1 MVKLKYTFKT
11 DTLFK
16 ILFVKYP
23 NLLKRLVAELLSI
36 KYECIEQFLITN
48 PEMAPEELGKK
59 FCRLDINMVVDGRHI
74 NLEIQVD
81 NEGNYPERSL
91 FHWARE
97 YSTSI
102 NEGDDFSLLPPTIII
117 SILNFRLFDC
127 EEFHSEFRPLEVT
140 RHTPLTDKMI
150 LHYYELKKLPPL
162 GNEDTVR
169 DLWLQL
175 FNAQTEEDLAKI
187 DILGVP
193 VMSEAI
199 LAYRHIA
206 ASPELKE
213 AERMRSKARHDEAQ
227 ALMNVQRQRDEH
239 WQDVVAEKDE
249 HWQNVVA
256 EKELLIAKLQEQ
268 LQKSK

>member
-1 MVKLKYTFKT
+1 MTKLKYTFKT

-23 NLLKRLVAELLSI
+23 DLLKRLVSELLGIDYNSI
-36 KYECIEQFLITN
+36 QQFRITN
-48 PEMAPEELGKK
+48 PEMTPEELGKK
-59 FCRLDINMVVDGRHI
+59 FCRLDINMIVDDKHI

-102 NEGDDFSLLPPTIII
+102 SEGEDFALLPPTIII
-117 SILNFRLFDC
+117 SILGFKLFDC
-127 EEFHSEFRPLEVT
+127 KEFHSEFRPLEVT

-162 GNEDTVR
+162 VGDEDNGR

-187 DILGVP
+187 ESMGVQ
-193 VMSEAI
+193 VMSDAI
-199 LAYRHIA
+199 VAYRNVA
-206 ASPELKE
+206 ASSEFRE
-213 AERMRSKARHDEAQ
+213 VERMRSKARHDEAQ
-227 ALMNVQRQRDEH
+227 ALYNARKQRDEH
-239 WQDVVAEKDE
+239 WQGVVAEKDE
-249 HWQNVVA
+249 
-256 EKELLIAKLQEQ
+256 LIAKLQAQ
-268 LQKSK
+268 LRTGN